1 MQKNT
6 KNAVLLSDLGGL
18 DGNDIQF
25 LEDNLSSLG
34 IELGRITTERGY
46 INYFEDFSLQTFFVF
61 SPSFLSEL
69 INHKEN
75 CEIWQSIKRI
85 ITYTQNKLSGQ
96 SYRKEIRGLTILRP
110 ITFGIHMILD
120 VNTTYNFELSSISDN
135 RLLDGALDKTL
146 SFLVH
151 QTPNK
156 NYELPSYVRFST
168 ERKHWEAETFEQY
181 LLNTSMSN

>member
-18 DGNDIQF
+18 DENDMQF
-25 LEDNLSSLG
+25 LENNLSNLG
-34 IELGRITTERGY
+34 IEFGRIIPDSGY
-46 INYFEDFSLQTFFVF
+46 INYFEDFSLQTFFIF

-69 INHKEN
+69 INHEKGSKT
-75 CEIWQSIKRI
+75 WQSIKHI
-85 ITYTQNKLSGQ
+85 LTYIQNKLSNR
-96 SYRKEIRGLTILRP
+96 SYIKEIRGLTILRP

-120 VNTTYNFELSSISDN
+120 VNTTYNFELNIITDN
-135 RLLDGALDKTL
+135 RLLDVSLDKIL
-146 SFLVH
+146 IFLVH

-168 ERKHWEAETFEQY
+168 ERKQWEAETFEQY
-181 LLNTSMSN
+181 LLRKSISN

>member
-18 DGNDIQF
+18 DEIDIQF

-34 IELGRITTERGY
+34 IELGRITTKRGY

-85 ITYTQNKLSGQ
+85 ITYTQNKLSGK
-96 SYRKEIRGLTILRP
+96 SYIKEIRGLTILRP
-110 ITFGIHMILD
+110 VTFGIHMILD
-120 VNTTYNFELSSISDN
+120 VNTTYNFELSNISDN
-135 RLLDGALDKTL
+135 RLFDISLDKIL
-146 SFLVH
+146 IFLVH
-151 QTPNK
+151 QTPNEG
-156 NYELPSYVRFST
+156 YELPAYVRFST
-168 ERKHWEAETFEQY
+168 RNYDWKSETFERY
-181 LLNTSMSN
+181 LLRKSMSN